1 MRELLV
7 FRQQV
12 FRHLRQDW
20 SDVISRARDL
30 WSPRNREMDKEIEK
44 EKEMET
50 EKEKEME
57 KEKDKER
64 ESTQSLFPS
73 VSASVSV
80 SGERHASTTSGSG
93 SSLGIGS
100 GSNCGN
106 EFTSSSSS
114 HNNHTINQKNIIE
127 GEGEGVVEGD
137 SNEGGAEGG
146 AEGHVVIQDEERGE
160 WTPSLW
166 LPGRILHIYAHTG
179 RYKIA
184 SVSRSLPTLRKIEV
198 QGNIFTDHV
207 GQTIFDALLEVNK
220 LQIIKLQINFE

>member
-44 EKEMET
+44 EKEME
-50 EKEKEME
+50 

-80 SGERHASTTSGSG
+80 SGERPVSTSSGSG
-93 SSLGIGS
+93 SGSGSGSDIDS

-106 EFTSSSSS
+106 EFTSLSSS

-127 GEGEGVVEGD
+127 GEGEGEVEGD
-137 SNEGGAEGG
+137 SNEGS

-160 WTPSLW
+160 WIPSLW

-220 LQIIKLQINFE
+220 LQIIKLQIDFE